1 MNYPAPIH
9 DLIEQFRRFP
19 GVGPKSAERFVF
31 HLLRNGTDGLD
42 ALVQGLGHL
51 RNRIDRCTMCGMF
64 AEATTCA
71 ICANPRRSH
80 DLLCVV
86 AEPADLIA
94 VERTGEFK
102 GVYHILGGL
111 LAPIEGIGPEQL
123 RIPELVERVRGE
135 KTKNFSPSHREGER
149 EGVGQQGIAE
159 VIFAFDPT
167 IEGETTVN
175 YLARQLAG
183 SGVRLTRIARGL
195 PVGGDLEYAD
205 PITLGDSFTGRRELP
220 VTATMPI
227 LERVARTRSS

>member
-51 RNRIDRCTMCGMF
+51 RNRIDRCTTCGMF

-71 ICANPRRSH
+71 ICANPRRNRE
-80 DLLCVV
+80 LLCVV

-123 RIPELVERVRGE
+123 RIAELAERVQS
-135 KTKNFSPSHREGER
+135 T
-149 EGVGQQGIAE
+149 VQE

-205 PITLGDSFTGRRELP
+205 PITLGDSFTGRRDLP
-220 VTATMPI
+220 IVATMPT
-227 LERVARTRSS
+227 LERAARTRSS

>member
-1 MNYPAPIH
+1 MASYPAPIQE
-9 DLIEQFRRFP
+9 LIDQFRRFP

-31 HLLRNGTDGLD
+31 HLLRSGTDGLD
-42 ALVQGLGHL
+42 ALVQGLAHL

-64 AEATTCA
+64 AESTTCA
-71 ICANPRRSH
+71 ICANPRRNH
-80 DLLCVV
+80 ELLCVV
-86 AEPADLIA
+86 AEPADLLA

-123 RIPELVERVRGE
+123 RIPELITRIQGDGQGSGVRGQMSE
-135 KTKNFSPSHREGER
+135 
-149 EGVGQQGIAE
+149 I
-159 VIFAFDPT
+159 IFAFDPT

-183 SGVRLTRIARGL
+183 CGVRLTRIARGL

-205 PITLGDSFTGRRELP
+205 PITLSDSLTGRRELP
-220 VTATMPI
+220 AY
-227 LERVARTRSS
+227 VAH